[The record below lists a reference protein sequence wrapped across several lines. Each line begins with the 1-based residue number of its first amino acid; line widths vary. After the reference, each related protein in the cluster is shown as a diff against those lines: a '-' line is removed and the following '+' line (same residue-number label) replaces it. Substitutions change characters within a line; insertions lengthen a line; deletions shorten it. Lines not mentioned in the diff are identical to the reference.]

1 MSRIDVLRPF
11 VEKNLA
17 ALIGSDKVAP
27 DASGEYVFPHGSADI
42 SLRLLDDPFPML
54 QFSSVLVSKPRK
66 KARLLEA
73 LNSAN
78 ASELAIRLF
87 KYEDLIIAAWEVP
100 ADTLDDRQFHD
111 ICMRFAEAADRL
123 DTLLS
128 KKFGGKTARA
138 DQDDDEEAVDA

>member
-17 ALIGSDKVAP
+17 ALVGGDKVAP
-27 DASGEYVFPHGSADI
+27 DASGEYVFPHGSAEI

-54 QFSSVLVSKPRK
+54 QLSSVLVSKPKK

-73 LNSAN
+73 INLVN
-78 ASELAIRLF
+78 ASELAIRIF

-100 ADTLDDRQFHD
+100 ADTLDDRQFRD
-111 ICMRFAEAADRL
+111 ICLRFAESADRL
-123 DTLLS
+123 DTDLA
-128 KKFGGKTARA
+128 KRFGGKTARV
-138 DQDDDEEAVDA
+138 DEEEEAVDA

>member
-27 DASGEYVFPHGSADI
+27 DAQGEYTFPHGSTEVSI
-42 SLRLLDDPFPML
+42 RLLDDPFPIL
-54 QFSSVLVSKPRK
+54 QLSAVLVSKPKK

-73 LNSAN
+73 LNTVN
-78 ASELAIRLF
+78 ASELAMRVF

-111 ICMRFAEAADRL
+111 ICLRFADAADRL
-123 DTLLS
+123 DTDLA
-128 KKFGGKTARA
+128 KRFGGKTARR
-138 DQDDDEEAVDA
+138 DDDEEAVDA

>member
-17 ALIGSDKVAP
+17 ALVGSDKVAP
-27 DASGEYVFPHGSADI
+27 DASGEYTFPHGSAEI
-42 SLRLLDDPFPML
+42 SLRLLDDPFPMIQL
-54 QFSSVLVSKPRK
+54 SSVLVSKPKK

-73 LNSAN
+73 INSVN
-78 ASELAIRLF
+78 ASELAIRIF

-123 DTLLS
+123 DTNLS
-128 KKFGGKTARA
+128 KKFGGKTART